1 MSKLRKSARL
11 SNGPIKD
18 EMIIIIKNR
27 EDGRPAEPIADVKTS
42 IIQYMCNK
50 CNKKYTTTLGLK
62 RHLKFCND
70 SSSDIS
76 LTMPDITGK
85 NNINLSENH
94 NDFNSK
100 NFNITE
106 PASKHVY
113 SPELKKTAPR
123 NDNPYEF
130 EDELSDDNPDDHTI
144 SELNPELCACCGESI
159 LTAHKVCWCL

>member
-1 MSKLRKSARL
+1 MSKVRKSARL
-11 SNGPIKD
+11 SSNGPIKD

-27 EDGRPAEPIADVKTS
+27 EDGGPAEPITDVKTS

-70 SSSDIS
+70 SSSDIC
-76 LTMPDITGK
+76 LTMPNITGK
-85 NNINLSENH
+85 NTINLSENH

-106 PASKHVY
+106 PEPNRVY
-113 SPELKKTAPR
+113 NPELKKAALK

-130 EDELSDDNPDDHTI
+130 EDELESDDNPDDHTI
-144 SELNPELCACCGESI
+144 NDLNPELCACCGESI
-159 LTAHKVCWCL
+159 LTAHKVC

>member
-1 MSKLRKSARL
+1 MSKVRKSARL

-18 EMIIIIKNR
+18 EMIIIIKNQ
-27 EDGRPAEPIADVKTS
+27 EDGRPAEPITDVKTS

-76 LTMPDITGK
+76 LMMPDNTGK
-85 NNINLSENH
+85 NMNFSENH

-100 NFNITE
+100 NYNITE
-106 PASKHVY
+106 PAPKQVY
-113 SPELKKTAPR
+113 NLELKKTAAK

-130 EDELSDDNPDDHTI
+130 EDELELSDDNPDDNTI
-144 SELNPELCACCGESI
+144 DELNPELCACCGESI
-159 LTAHKVCWCL
+159 LTAHKVCS